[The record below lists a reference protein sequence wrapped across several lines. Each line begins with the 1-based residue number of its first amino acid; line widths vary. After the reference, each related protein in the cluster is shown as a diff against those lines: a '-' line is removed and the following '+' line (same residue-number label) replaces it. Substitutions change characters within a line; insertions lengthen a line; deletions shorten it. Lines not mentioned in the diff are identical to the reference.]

1 MPRWRA
7 ALEWVGAV
15 LFGLLTL
22 SSLLMLVLPGLVE
35 GHIGVAAML
44 VCTLIPAILLVPPLW
59 RRFQRPLHLAV
70 RYGAVAVFVA
80 IWVFVPIKA
89 TMVVQLPAGSA
100 GQTR

>member
-15 LFGLLTL
+15 LFGLMTL
-22 SSLLMLVLPGLVE
+22 LSLLILVLPGLVE
-35 GHIGVAAML
+35 GRTSVAALL
-44 VCTLIPAILLVPPLW
+44 VCTLAPAILLVPPLW

-80 IWVFVPIKA
+80 MLFFLPVKT
-89 TMVVQLPAGSA
+89 TMVVQLPAAAA